1 MQAKKASSR
10 PITPLVSLTLKV
22 VGIII
27 TLSTL
32 LDIVILSIPF
42 QLTSRDW
49 QIDFVTQFV
58 DRGIVPL
65 IGIVLFLTGFWIDNM
80 SAGAAPER
88 RGMAKDPRFW
98 ALALSC
104 ILGAMFL
111 ILFPLHLN
119 NVRLAYQES
128 AQGIVQEATNA
139 EARVSEEVESEINTQ
154 RQQINLLLSAPPEQV
169 DQLVQQGRLSQEQ
182 ADLIAQ
188 FRNDPEQIEPYLQQG
203 RGQLNQQ
210 VEELQTQI
218 GLQRQEAQQQ
228 LKNSALR
235 SGLRVGVSSL
245 LLSIGF
251 IVIGW
256 LGLKTLRQ
264 L

>member
-10 PITPLVSLTLKV
+10 PISPLVSLTLKV

-32 LDIVILSIPF
+32 LDIIILAIPF

-49 QIDFVTQFV
+49 QIDFVTQLV

-65 IGIVLFLTGFWIDNM
+65 IGIVLFLTGFWIDSM
-80 SAGAAPER
+80 AGAVGER
-88 RGMAKDPRFW
+88 RNMGRDPRFW

-104 ILGAMFL
+104 LLGALFL
-111 ILFPLHLN
+111 IMFPLHLN

-128 AQGIVQEATNA
+128 AQGISQEAADA
-139 EARVSEEVESEINTQ
+139 EAQLSSQIDSQLASQ
-154 RQQINLLLSAPPEQV
+154 RQQINLLLSAPSEQV

-182 ADLIAQ
+182 ADLINQ
-188 FRNDPEQIEPYLQQG
+188 FRNNPDQIEPYLEQG
-203 RGQLNQQ
+203 RGQLSQQ
-210 VEELQTQI
+210 AEELQTEI
-218 GLQRQEAQQQ
+218 GVRREQAQQE
-228 LKNSALR
+228 LKTRALR